1 MKVIVITGASSG
13 IGAELALK
21 AAANGYSVAICAR
34 RKEKLESVQQSI
46 ENIGGKC
53 FMMQADI
60 SIKEQAEQFIHNV
73 ISHYG
78 RIDILVNNAGRGNLA
93 SVEDTTQ
100 EQLLSIFGVNVFSL
114 WYITAPALIQM
125 KLQGYG
131 HIINIASV
139 AGTMGFPFNSAYVAA
154 KHAVMGFTASLR
166 AELAGSDIHA
176 TAVCPDGVITEWGTV
191 TEGGEI
197 GKLFMSG
204 IRESRSIAREKGIG
218 LAPLAAMLTANNV
231 ADIILQTAEFPPE
244 HDIYTHAGTHERAME
259 FAENRWKA
267 EQKMLALYLGMQK
280 SYSQS

>member
-46 ENIGGKC
+46 EHNGGKC

-114 WYITAPALIQM
+114 WYITAPALIHM

-176 TAVCPDGVITEWGTV
+176 TAICPDGVIT
-191 TEGGEI
+191 
-197 GKLFMSG
+197 
-204 IRESRSIAREKGIG
+204 
-218 LAPLAAMLTANNV
+218 
-231 ADIILQTAEFPPE
+231 
-244 HDIYTHAGTHERAME
+244 
-259 FAENRWKA
+259 
-267 EQKMLALYLGMQK
+267 
-280 SYSQS
+280 

>member
-1 MKVIVITGASSG
+1 
-13 IGAELALK
+13 
-21 AAANGYSVAICAR
+21 
-34 RKEKLESVQQSI
+34 
-46 ENIGGKC
+46 
-53 FMMQADI
+53 
-60 SIKEQAEQFIHNV
+60 
-73 ISHYG
+73 
-78 RIDILVNNAGRGNLA
+78 
-93 SVEDTTQ
+93 
-100 EQLLSIFGVNVFSL
+100 
-114 WYITAPALIQM
+114 M

-218 LAPLAAMLTANNV
+218 LAPLAAMITANNV

>member
-21 AAANGYSVAICAR
+21 AAANGYFIAICAR

-46 ENIGGKC
+46 EQNGGKC

-93 SVEDTTQ
+93 SVEDTTE

-176 TAVCPDGVITEWGTV
+176 TAICPDGVITEWGMV

-218 LAPLAAMLTANNV
+218 LAPLAAMITAKSV

-244 HDIYTHAGTHERAME
+244 HDIYTHVGTHERAME

-267 EQKMLALYLGMQK
+267 EQKMLAFYLGMQK

>member
-13 IGAELALK
+13 IGAELAFK
-21 AAANGYSVAICAR
+21 AAANGYFIAICAR

-46 ENIGGKC
+46 EQNGGKC

-125 KLQGYG
+125 KLQGNG

-176 TAVCPDGVITEWGTV
+176 TAICPDGVITEWGMV

-218 LAPLAAMLTANNV
+218 LAPLAAMITAKSV

-244 HDIYTHAGTHERAME
+244 HDIYTHVGTHERAME

-280 SYSQS
+280 SYSE

>member
-46 ENIGGKC
+46 EHNGGKC

-176 TAVCPDGVITEWGTV
+176 TAICPDGVITEWGMV

-218 LAPLAAMLTANNV
+218 LAPLAAMITAKSV

-244 HDIYTHAGTHERAME
+244 HDIYTHVGTHERAME

-280 SYSQS
+280 SYSE

>member
-46 ENIGGKC
+46 ENNGGKC

-125 KLQGYG
+125 KLQGNG

-176 TAVCPDGVITEWGTV
+176 TAICPDGVITEWGMV

-218 LAPLAAMLTANNV
+218 LAPLAAMLTAKNV

-244 HDIYTHAGTHERAME
+244 HDI
-259 FAENRWKA
+259 
-267 EQKMLALYLGMQK
+267 
-280 SYSQS
+280 